1 MTDFI
6 SQFQR
11 RIHRERLADINSN
24 SPVVPGKRKL
34 PSPMQNRVAGIME
47 AQWGK
52 EVAFIKGNKAHRTTL
67 STLFFFLSHQKK
79 NKAGGLETTNKMVIV
94 SRLLV
99 APRKSGDIA
108 NTAARHSSHA
118 AVFAVSLAASAS
130 SRPVCIGTTP

>member
-1 MTDFI
+1 MYARMTDFI

-52 EVAFIKGNKAHRTTL
+52 EVAFIKDDKAHRTTL
-67 STLFFFLSHQKK
+67 SALLFFSLSPKEKQSWWFGD
-79 NKAGGLETTNKMVIV
+79 NK
-94 SRLLV
+94 
-99 APRKSGDIA
+99 
-108 NTAARHSSHA
+108 
-118 AVFAVSLAASAS
+118 
-130 SRPVCIGTTP
+130 